1 MRAIGFC
8 LASLAVLCA
17 VGVSRAQN
25 NQGDGYQYSGGG
37 GGGINS
43 GGADVWGRYGTYH
56 HASTA
61 EEGAMRGMADMTRS
75 AGAANL
81 MNSQAAGYWQD
92 ARRKDIQNRQYAA
105 DTYFSMRASNKAAR
119 DAERGPRPTQDDL
132 VRYSQARIPD
142 RLSPSE
148 LDPLTG
154 QLGWPTI
161 LRDDQYAQYRTALET
176 LYGQRSAA
184 GGHLNT
190 TQRAEVKRQTAYMKD
205 ALKKNINSYSPN
217 EYLQAKQFIQGLD
230 YELVA
235 PTS

>member
-8 LASLAVLCA
+8 LASLVLLCA
-17 VGVSRAQN
+17 VNSVRAQ
-25 NQGDGYQYSGGG
+25 DSY
-37 GGGINS
+37 
-43 GGADVWGRYGTYH
+43 GGADVWGNYGTYH

-61 EEGAMRGMADMTRS
+61 AEGAMRGMADVTRS

-81 MNSQAAGYWQD
+81 MNSQAAGHWED
-92 ARRKDIQNRQYAA
+92 ARSKYIANRQYGA
-105 DTYFSMRASNKAAR
+105 DTYFAMRASNKAAR
-119 DAERGPRPTQDDL
+119 DAERGPRKTHEDL

-154 QLGWPTI
+154 QIGWPTV
-161 LRDDQYAQYRTALET
+161 LRDDQFAQYRDALDK
-176 LYGQRSAA
+176 LYDQRSAA
-184 GGHLNT
+184 GGYLDT
-190 TQRAEVKRQTAYMKD
+190 SQRAEVKRLTSYMKD
-205 ALKKNINSYSPN
+205 ELKKNINSYSST
-217 EYLQAKQFIQGLD
+217 EYLQAKKFIQGLD